1 MNSSLEEVI
10 VAMHLSRIVY
20 RRIILNFL
28 WAFGFNATGIPIAA
42 GVLVPF
48 GILLPPWAAGLA
60 MALSSVSVVA
70 SSLSLNW
77 YKRPALTTR
86 RGQSGRGLAQG
97 DAVLKGLGLRAQP
110 SAARD
115 VRPDAHSA
123 RKRVE
128 DSEVGLLDT
137 PAPHD
142 VVLEMSQLQ
151 PPVLHTQFDLSA
163 AQQAQHFAMRAF
175 FKSGVV
181 GCSCGNKDC
190 RCPPIRYVYSDETGG
205 YAPLPHK
212 CADYGCG
219 DACTACDQ
227 IVEESS
233 ARRLSNVLA
242 ERAPSSSATR
252 PVAAVLRLTGMSC
265 GKCVHRVKNAL
276 EMLPG
281 VTHVNVDLASA
292 EAHVE
297 GNGVDA
303 QVLCSVVSDLG
314 FGATLVPAPM
324 SLDSP
329 QAPHAHTP
337 IELEVTGMSCNKC
350 VKRVT
355 AALGALVQ
363 VQLVDVSLE
372 SGKVVILPNASI
384 TAAEL
389 CAVISELGFSVSPKP
404 DPSGAPAEWMR
415 MVLVCKTDPHTCP
428 RLAAALSGLKP
439 PIHLDLSSSSACASQ
454 AAGAAVSSSAAAFL
468 ERLLA
473 SARGGGGREEMFVAG
488 LSVGP
493 ERVGE
498 VAAALEAQG
507 LSVLPVCDGWAGIG
521 SCFSDATS
529 SLDSGKGCHNTGK
542 ASRTGRVASRIGP
555 WA

>member
-1 MNSSLEEVI
+1 
-10 VAMHLSRIVY
+10 
-20 RRIILNFL
+20 
-28 WAFGFNATGIPIAA
+28 
-42 GVLVPF
+42 
-48 GILLPPWAAGLA
+48 

-314 FGATLVPAPM
+314 FGATLVPAPV

-329 QAPHAHTP
+329 QAPHAHAP

-355 AALGALVQ
+355 AALEALVQ

-372 SGKVVILPNASI
+372 SGSAVILPKAPI

-404 DPSGAPAEWMR
+404 DPKPDPSGAPAEWMR
-415 MVLVCKTDPHTCP
+415 MVLVGKTDPHMCP

-439 PIHLDLSSSSACASQ
+439 PIHLDLSSSACASQ
-454 AAGAAVSSSAAAFL
+454 AAGAAVSSSASAFL

-473 SARGGGGREEMFVAG
+473 ARGGGGREDVFVAG

-498 VAAALEAQG
+498 VAASMEAQG

-529 SLDSGKGCHNTGK
+529 LDTGK
-542 ASRTGRVASRIGP
+542 ASPTVRVASRTGP

>member
-1 MNSSLEEVI
+1 MNSSLEDVI

-70 SSLSLNW
+70 SSLLLNW

-86 RGQSGRGLAQG
+86 RGQSGRGLG
-97 DAVLKGLGLRAQP
+97 DAVLQSLGLSAQP
-110 SAARD
+110 AAARY

-123 RKRVE
+123 RKRME
-128 DSEVGLLDT
+128 HSEARLLDT

-142 VVLEMSQLQ
+142 VALEMSQLK
-151 PPVLHTQFDLSA
+151 PPVLHTQYDLSE

-175 FKSGVV
+175 LKSGVV

-205 YAPLPHK
+205 YAPMPHK

-227 IVEESS
+227 VVEESS

-252 PVAAVLRLTGMSC
+252 PVAAVLQVMGMSC
-265 GKCVHRVKNAL
+265 GKCVRRVKKAL
-276 EMLPG
+276 EEMPG
-281 VTHVNVDLASA
+281 VTHVNVELASA

-303 QVLCSVVSDLG
+303 QVLCSVVSNLG
-314 FGATLVPAPM
+314 FGATLVPAPV
-324 SLDSP
+324 SLDST
-329 QAPHAHTP
+329 QAPHAHAP
-337 IELEVTGMSCNKC
+337 IELEVMGMSCNKC

-355 AALGALVQ
+355 AALEALVQ

-372 SGKVVILPNASI
+372 SGTAVILPKAPI

-404 DPSGAPAEWMR
+404 DPKPDRSGAPAEWMR
-415 MVLVCKTDPHTCP
+415 MVLVGKTDPHTCP

-439 PIHLDLSSSSACASQ
+439 PIHLDLSSSACASH
-454 AAGAAVSSSAAAFL
+454 AAGAAVSSSTSAFL

-473 SARGGGGREEMFVAG
+473 ARGGGGREDVFVAG

-498 VAAALEAQG
+498 VAASVEAQG
-507 LSVLPVCDGWAGIG
+507 MSVLPVCDGWAGIG

-529 SLDSGKGCHNTGK
+529 LDSGKGSHNTGK
-542 ASRTGRVASRIGP
+542 ASPTVRVASRTGP